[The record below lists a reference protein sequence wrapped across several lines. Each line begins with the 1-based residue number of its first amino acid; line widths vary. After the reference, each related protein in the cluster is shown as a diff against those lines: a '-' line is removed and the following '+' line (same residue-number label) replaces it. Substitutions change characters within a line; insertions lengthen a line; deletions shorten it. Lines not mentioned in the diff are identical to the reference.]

1 MGSTP
6 SKVNLVENGRIIID
20 IGVMGADKKIETI
33 IPADSLLP
41 ITRRTEKEFIQY
53 NSKGLSSFF
62 KGVVDKKITMCF
74 LLASL

>member
-20 IGVMGADKKIETI
+20 IGVTGNDKKIETI

-41 ITRRTEKEFIQY
+41 ITGRTEKQFIQY
-53 NSKGLSSFF
+53 NSKGLSSFLNQNSSHTRL
-62 KGVVDKKITMCF
+62 GNP
-74 LLASL
+74 